1 MRKDILNLFKEE
13 KKALSINEIA
23 KLLDIKD
30 DKFDELNTI
39 IKQLEEELQIKKTK
53 KKKYCLEQKEFLVG
67 TFLSK
72 KKEYGHVQVEGLEED
87 IYIPSKYT
95 LNAMDKDKVVIEL
108 ANNNPSKKGIGR
120 VVKVVEHAKNTIV
133 GQVVII
139 DGNCYVIPDNKN
151 LNITIRL
158 EEKDLIEGYKVLVKL
173 KDVYKLKIFNGEIE
187 RVLGHKD
194 DPGVDIEAIL
204 NEYGIRYVFSS
215 EIEEELKDIPLSV
228 SSKDLINRE
237 DLRGEDIYT
246 IDDITTK
253 DRDDAILVKRL
264 INGNYLLSVSIAD
277 VGYYVKEGSKIDE
290 EARKRGNSV
299 YLKNTS
305 VPMLPRKLSNGICS
319 LNENVDRL
327 TKTCDMEINQRGEVV
342 AYKIYNSVIN
352 SRKEMTY
359 QNVNKILEEKII
371 PNGYEKFKEQLE
383 LAEELAEVL
392 RNRKIKKGLQDFD
405 LPEAKIIVDEN
416 GKTIN
421 VEKRERGQAE
431 RLIEMFMI
439 TANETVAEYQER
451 VNCPTSYRVH
461 DEPNK
466 EKLKK
471 FIDTMKLLGNKLDVR
486 IDNIYP
492 STIQKILEDLKDKEN
507 GDLARELVLRSM
519 SRAKYS
525 ANNYGHFG
533 LASDYY
539 CHFTSPIRRYSD
551 LTVHRTLSKIEEG
564 KIYTDNEY
572 MEWLKEE
579 VRNISITCSNTE
591 VTADECERAAEK
603 MAKAEYMEQ
612 HIGEE
617 FEGVINGITS
627 KGMFVRLENT
637 IEGFVRGDSNEGD
650 FLVYDPNTLSMV
662 GRTSKRKYKFG
673 DKTSVVVKSAD
684 KEARIID
691 FTIPNPEKQKKL
703 IK

>member
-1 MRKDILNLFKEE
+1 MKKDILNLLKEE
-13 KKALSINEIA
+13 KKALSILEIA
-23 KLLDIKD
+23 KLLELKEE
-30 DKFDELNTI
+30 KHDELNTT
-39 IKQLEEELQIKKTK
+39 IKQLEDELQIKKTK
-53 KKKYCLEQKEFLVG
+53 KKKYCLEQKDYIVG

-72 KKEYGHVQVEGLEED
+72 KKEYGHVQVENLEED

-95 LNAMDKDKVVIEL
+95 LGALDKDKVVIEL
-108 ANNNPSKKGIGR
+108 ATNNPSKKGIGR

-133 GQVVII
+133 GQIVII
-139 DGNCYVIPDNKN
+139 DGICYAIPDNRN
-151 LNITIRL
+151 LNITVRL
-158 EEKDLIEGYKVLVKL
+158 EEKDLIEGYKVLIKL
-173 KDVYKLKIFNGEIE
+173 KDIYKPKIFNGEIE

-194 DPGVDIEAIL
+194 DPGVDIEALL
-204 NEYGIRYVFSS
+204 NEYNIRHTFSE
-215 EIEEELKDIPLSV
+215 EIEEELKNIPLFV
-228 SSKDLINRE
+228 NKEDLLNRV
-237 DLRGEDIYT
+237 DLRGENIYT

-253 DRDDAILVKRL
+253 DRDDAVLAKKL

-319 LNENVDRL
+319 LNEGVDRL
-327 TKTCDMEINQRGEVV
+327 TKTCDMEINSRGEVV

-359 QNVNKILEEKII
+359 QNVNKVLESSIVPKDYEQFKDQLILS
-371 PNGYEKFKEQLE
+371 
-383 LAEELAEVL
+383 EELAEIL
-392 RNRKIKKGLQDFD
+392 RERKIRKGFQDFD

-416 GKTIN
+416 GKTLDI
-421 VEKRERGQAE
+421 EKRERGKAE
-431 RLIEMFMI
+431 KLIEMFMI

-466 EKLKK
+466 EKLKN
-471 FIDTMKLLGNKLDVR
+471 FMDTMKILGHKLDVR
-486 IDNIYP
+486 IDNVYP
-492 STIQKILEDLKDKEN
+492 TTIQKILDDLKETEN
-507 GDLARELVLRSM
+507 GDIARELVLRSM
-519 SRAKYS
+519 ARAKYS
-525 ANNYGHFG
+525 SNNYGHFG

-564 KIYTDNEY
+564 KIYVDDEY
-572 MEWLKEE
+572 MDWLKEE

-591 VTADECERAAEK
+591 INADDCERAAEK
-603 MAKAEYMEQ
+603 MAKAEYMEK

-637 IEGFVRGDSNEGD
+637 IEGFVRGDSLEND
-650 FLVYDPNTLSMV
+650 NLIYDPNTLSMV
-662 GRTSKRKYKFG
+662 GRTSKKKYKFG
-673 DKTSVVVKSAD
+673 DKTTVVVQKAD

-691 FTIPNPEKQKKL
+691 FSIPDKEKQKKL
-703 IK
+703 TR